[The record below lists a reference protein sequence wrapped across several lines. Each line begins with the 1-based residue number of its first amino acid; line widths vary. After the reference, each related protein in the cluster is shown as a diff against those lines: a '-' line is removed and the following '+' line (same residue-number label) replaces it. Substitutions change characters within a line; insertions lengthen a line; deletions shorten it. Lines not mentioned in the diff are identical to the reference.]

1 MVTLEKIK
9 GKKMTEVTF
18 SHPGAPGHNVSLAG
32 VFNDWDPARTPMLY
46 CDEKKSYICILTL
59 SSGEYEYKLV
69 VDGQWMLDEGN
80 PNFVSNDF
88 GTLNS
93 IVVVK

>member
-9 GKKMTEVTF
+9 GKLRNALRTML
-18 SHPGAPGHNVSLAG
+18 GHNVSLAG